1 MNLHTMFRD
10 RAFHLRRIRTK
21 AALELEPEVMVLGMS
36 LQVNQTLGCVS
47 AILTLKGTFVLV
59 DPHVGVEIALL
70 VELVTTK
77 LAFVVTLLVIV
88 MQLVVWM
95 RECMFHFFGEGWAAF
110 LVPDMTRYPCIVNRW
125 FDKGQKILMK
135 SESSALFSR
144 KHITCI
150 KRPHPTFRRA
160 GI

>member
-1 MNLHTMFRD
+1 MNLHAMFRN

-36 LQVNQTLGCVS
+36 LQVNQTLGRIS
-47 AILTLKGTFVLV
+47 TILTLKGTFILV

-77 LAFVVTLLVIV
+77 LAFVVLLVVV
-88 MQLVVWM
+88 MQMVVWM

-110 LVPDMTRYPCIVNRW
+110 LVPDMTRYPWIVNRL
-125 FDKGQKILMK
+125 FDEGQRILMK
-135 SESSALFSR
+135 SEFSALFPR

-150 KRPHPTFRRA
+150 KRPRPTFRRA